1 MKTNSIEHKQCIH
14 DTAIKMAR
22 LAHKGQPYKLSEF
35 HELWVPAAHGIVEQM
50 AELVARAYLNG
61 HVDGMN
67 KKPIGSNKLVKQLGL
82 IPNQ

>member
-1 MKTNSIEHKQCIH
+1 
-14 DTAIKMAR
+14 MAR

-35 HELWVPAAHGIVEQM
+35 HELWVPVAHGIVEQM

-67 KKPIGSNKLVKQLGL
+67 KKPIGSNELVKQLGL